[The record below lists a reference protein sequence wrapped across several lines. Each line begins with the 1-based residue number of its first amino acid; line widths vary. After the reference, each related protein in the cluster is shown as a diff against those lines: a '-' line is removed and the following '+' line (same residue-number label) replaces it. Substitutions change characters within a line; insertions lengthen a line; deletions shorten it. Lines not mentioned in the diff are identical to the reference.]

1 MQFWGEPLTKYMYHE
16 LFLRSLQGQFT
27 MWTGHELPTLI
38 SSSASVPVSLASCC
52 RSVHTRP
59 CLLVALESQ
68 STGVEVAL
76 QPGEGAAAPRTQLK
90 WEKTHLAV
98 LIRELGVE
106 RKGQGGKI
114 VTGLSYI

>member
-1 MQFWGEPLTKYMYHE
+1 MYHK
-16 LFLRSLQGQFT
+16 LFLRSPQGQLK
-27 MWTGHELPTLI
+27 MWTGHELLTLI

-52 RSVHTRP
+52 RSVHTRH
-59 CLLVALESQ
+59 CLHVAPGSQ

-90 WEKTHLAV
+90 REKRHLAA
-98 LIRELGVE
+98 LIRELGLE
-106 RKGQGGKI
+106 RKGQWGKI